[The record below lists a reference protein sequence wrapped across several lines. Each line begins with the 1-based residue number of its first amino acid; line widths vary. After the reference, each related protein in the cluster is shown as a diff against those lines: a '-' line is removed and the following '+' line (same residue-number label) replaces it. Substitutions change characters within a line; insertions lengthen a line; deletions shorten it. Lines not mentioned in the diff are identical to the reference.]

1 MLDNE
6 DVFYNDMDDEMSND
20 DDDVDNGQW
29 NFD

>member
-6 DVFYNDMDDEMSND
+6 DVFYNDMDDEMSD
-20 DDDVDNGQW
+20 DDLDNGQW